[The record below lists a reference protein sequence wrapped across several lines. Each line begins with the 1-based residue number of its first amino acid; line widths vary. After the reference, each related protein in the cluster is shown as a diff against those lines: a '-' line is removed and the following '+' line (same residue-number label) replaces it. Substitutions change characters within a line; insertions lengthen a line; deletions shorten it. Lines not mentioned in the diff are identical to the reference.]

1 MSPRSQT
8 PWPPGDDLAVC
19 EMKGLALDF
28 EPQTLSSFYLGVVL
42 VPWSP
47 RCFSGTWEGGKM
59 RFRAAFPGTRK
70 ALSGQ

>member
-8 PWPPGDDLAVC
+8 PRPPGDDLAIC
-19 EMKGLALDF
+19 EMEGLALDF
-28 EPQTLSSFYLGVVL
+28 EPWALSTFYLGVVL

-47 RCFSGTWEGGKM
+47 HCFSRAREGEKM